1 MSIHLPSP
9 PATISLSALTPGQG
23 GVVRG
28 LHAVDGFAY
37 RLAALGFR
45 VGRSVTVIRCAPL
58 GGPIQIRLGT
68 TDVMLR
74 RTEADRIDISPI

>member
-1 MSIHLPSP
+1 MSVSVPSS
-9 PATISLSALTPGQG
+9 TVSLSALAPGQR

-28 LHAVDGFAY
+28 LHAVDGFAH

-45 VGRSVTVIRCAPL
+45 VGRPVAVIRRAPL
-58 GGPIQIRLGT
+58 GGPIQVRLGT

-74 RTEADRIDISPI
+74 CTEANRIDITPV

>member
-1 MSIHLPSP
+1 MSTFPSLS
-9 PATISLSALTPGQG
+9 TISLSTLVAGQG
-23 GVVRG
+23 AVVRG
-28 LHAVDGFAY
+28 LHAVDGFAH

-45 VGRSVTVIRCAPL
+45 IGRPVTVVRCAPL

-74 RTEADRIDISPI
+74 RAEAARIDVSSV